1 MIKNTILLQQNAARL
16 DLFEMGLVDMIIGY
30 SQKYDTPIPL
40 LFSVFDFDTDMIILI
55 VKKSSTAHLK
65 YWFMGRCQKL
75 REVLKINYRI
85 TEMYH
90 GMNVVFN
97 ITFLWG
103 IDENARGLGIG
114 FLFFLV
120 WFYLQNLVT
129 ITIVERGGDY
139 WNDCNSS
146 GGSWAV

>member
-65 YWFMGRCQKL
+65 Y
-75 REVLKINYRI
+75 
-85 TEMYH
+85 
-90 GMNVVFN
+90 
-97 ITFLWG
+97 
-103 IDENARGLGIG
+103 
-114 FLFFLV
+114 
-120 WFYLQNLVT
+120 
-129 ITIVERGGDY
+129 
-139 WNDCNSS
+139 
-146 GGSWAV
+146 